1 MKQTAVDFLIMQI
14 ELKADSI
21 HCNTQLNRSVKG
33 AYVDCLVMLKQTKEM
48 EKQQKLDASNV
59 NRVEVIQH
67 SEPINGRAY
76 VNNNAKDVEI
86 QFQDNN
92 KTLKI
97 FLK

>member
-1 MKQTAVDFLIMQI
+1 MNKKTAVEWLFEMLNNPKSDQVFAKKL
-14 ELKADSI
+14 LDKA
-21 HCNTQLNRSVKG
+21 
-33 AYVDCLVMLKQTKEM
+33 KEM
-48 EKQQKLDASNV
+48 ENEQIIDALKI

-67 SEPINGRAY
+67 SEPYNGRAY

-92 KTLKI
+92 ETLKI

>member
-1 MKQTAVDFLIMQI
+1 MSKQTPVEWLETKVNGMIENGVDADLLAVI
-14 ELKADSI
+14 EHI
-21 HCNTQLNRSVKG
+21 
-33 AYVDCLVMLKQTKEM
+33 KQAKEM
-48 EKQQKLDASNV
+48 EKEQIIDALKI

-67 SEPINGRAY
+67 SEPYNGRAY

-92 KTLKI
+92 ETLKI

>member
-1 MKQTAVDFLIMQI
+1 MKQTAVEWLKEQIAFKNDDGQLLPIYNEDFDLSKFFN
-14 ELKADSI
+14 KA
-21 HCNTQLNRSVKG
+21 K
-33 AYVDCLVMLKQTKEM
+33 KM

>member
-1 MKQTAVDFLIMQI
+1 MFNT
-14 ELKADSI
+14 LKI
-21 HCNTQLNRSVKG
+21 
-33 AYVDCLVMLKQTKEM
+33 
-48 EKQQKLDASNV
+48 

-67 SEPINGRAY
+67 SEPYNGRAY

-92 KTLKI
+92 ETLKI